1 MQYYTKQQI
10 QGATRFQPKVLIGNW
25 NEDRQVQECV
35 LQDFVERKEAGN
47 LHIHKC
53 ATWFLLC
60 VEPDF
65 DTITLI
71 SYPLLCSYVQLSG
84 SYGDSI
90 GASGAYSAGAV
101 HLHAYMHDAEQE
113 L

>member
-10 QGATRFQPKVLIGNW
+10 QGAARFQPKVLIGNW

-53 ATWFLLC
+53 
-60 VEPDF
+60 V
-65 DTITLI
+65 
-71 SYPLLCSYVQLSG
+71 PLFLSG
-84 SYGDSI
+84 
-90 GASGAYSAGAV
+90 AKP
-101 HLHAYMHDAEQE
+101 E
-113 L
+113 

>member
-10 QGATRFQPKVLIGNW
+10 QGATRFQPRVLIGNW

-53 ATWFLLC
+53 APRVLHCAANASSLRSDGALFC
-60 VEPDF
+60 QYKRF
-65 DTITLI
+65 NA
-71 SYPLLCSYVQLSG
+71 YV
-84 SYGDSI
+84 
-90 GASGAYSAGAV
+90 
-101 HLHAYMHDAEQE
+101 
-113 L
+113 

>member
-10 QGATRFQPKVLIGNW
+10 QGATRFHPRVLIGNW

-53 ATWFLLC
+53 VPCILLC
-60 VEPDF
+60 ASKDVHVRSEWR
-65 DTITLI
+65 TILPGPP
-71 SYPLLCSYVQLSG
+71 YEFLCV
-84 SYGDSI
+84 
-90 GASGAYSAGAV
+90 AFK
-101 HLHAYMHDAEQE
+101 HEWRLHWRPWS
-113 L
+113 